1 MPKDKMFIVFEGID
15 GSGKG
20 TQSKLLKNWFQQK
33 SSKKEG
39 FKVFLT
45 EEPTKTKLGSII
57 KKIIKN
63 KKATLTPETQALLFT
78 ADRAEHVKKIRQ
90 MLEGGNV
97 VICDRYYFS
106 TLAYQGASG
115 ISMDWIMLLN
125 KFAIKPDLTVVL
137 DVEPAVGLKRIKN
150 RNSTSYFE
158 KLKFLKRVREN
169 YKKICS
175 SFENAVE
182 IDASKSIE
190 QVHENIIKELQK
202 RGVK

>member
-1 MPKDKMFIVFEGID
+1 MSIEAESRFIVFEGID
-15 GSGKG
+15 GAGKSV
-20 TQSKLLKNWFQQK
+20 QSRFLKSWLQK
-33 SSKKEG
+33 KG

-63 KKATLTPETQALLFT
+63 KKATLAPETQALLFT
-78 ADRAEHVKKIRQ
+78 ADRAEHVKKIKQ
-90 MLEGGNV
+90 KIDEGYA

-106 TLAYQGASG
+106 TLAYQGAGGVSEN
-115 ISMDWIMLLN
+115 WILKLN
-125 KFAIKPDLTVVL
+125 EFLIKPDLTLVL
-137 DVEPAVGLKRIKN
+137 DIKPETGLQRIKN

-158 KLKFLKRVREN
+158 KLTFLREVRN
-169 YKKICS
+169 RYKKICI

-190 QVHENIIKELQK
+190 QVHKNIIKELQK